1 MLAVDRIAVA
11 AAPGEWEDEL
21 ESLGSGSLQ
30 WRISVE
36 DLAKL

>member
-1 MLAVDRIAVA
+1 MLVVDLSAVA

-21 ESLGSGSLQ
+21 ESLGSDSPQ

-36 DLAKL
+36 DLIKL